1 MHLTRPVGTLNRMEL
16 IRDVNR
22 DRVRRS
28 AASIRDK
35 PLEIQFFSAFNPTT
49 SFLNRGWMA
58 IRFWKPGGAW
68 PGATTGSEGKTGAIL
83 LRFRRK
89 GALSQAIRVIASGEE
104 QRKPPD
110 VGMG

>member
-35 PLEIQFFSAFNPTT
+35 PLEIQFFSAFNPNT
-49 SFLNRGWMA
+49 
-58 IRFWKPGGAW
+58 
-68 PGATTGSEGKTGAIL
+68 
-83 LRFRRK
+83 
-89 GALSQAIRVIASGEE
+89 
-104 QRKPPD
+104 
-110 VGMG
+110 